1 MRRPLDTR
9 SMPSESIARRLTRRR
24 LLAAAG
30 AAATAGLAGCTLGD
44 APQVRCGGT
53 GEGDNQVITTLRA
66 TPGERDAFLLI
77 AVPASQ
83 VPDGLDEL
91 RVYDGD
97 DGLRH
102 EIPVQDTTDLNEW
115 EPAGIGEDEVPFPVN
130 LGRPPVHGDYRVEA
144 IADGEIVGEA
154 TVAFNCFV
162 DEPT

>member
-1 MRRPLDTR
+1 MCRPLDDR
-9 SMPSESIARRLTRRR
+9 PMPSEPTDRRLTRRR
-24 LLAAAG
+24 LLTAG
-30 AAATAGLAGCTLGD
+30 GGTALAGLAGCTLGD
-44 APQVRCGGT
+44 SSQVRCGST
-53 GEGDNQVITTLRA
+53 GEGGNDVITTLRA
-66 TPGERDAFLLI
+66 TPGQRDTFLLVG
-77 AVPASQ
+77 VPASR

-102 EIPVQDTTDLNEW
+102 EIPVQDTADLNEW
-115 EPAGIGEDEVPFPVN
+115 EPAGINEGEVPFPVN

-144 IADGEIVGEA
+144 IVDGEAVAEA